1 MIAKRLSGD
10 TRAAAL
16 FSVHSAVALF
26 SGRVLVVPPRAARR
40 HLYQDKH
47 APHRHLP
54 TLSRTFPA
62 ISVCGEHEKKDA
74 RKRLKIES
82 SIKYRN
88 YKISVQA
95 FLNR

>member
-26 SGRVLVVPPRAARR
+26 SGRVLVV
-40 HLYQDKH
+40 
-47 APHRHLP
+47 PHRHLP